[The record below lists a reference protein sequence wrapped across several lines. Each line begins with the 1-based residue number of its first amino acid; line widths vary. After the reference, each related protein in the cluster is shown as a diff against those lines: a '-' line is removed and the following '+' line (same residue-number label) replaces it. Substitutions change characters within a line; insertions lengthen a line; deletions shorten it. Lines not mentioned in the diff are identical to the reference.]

1 MKKKLAVILAFLLLF
16 AGCSA
21 KPQESP
27 STEPAE
33 TEKAPAAEEPEAEAE
48 GPEAESATGN
58 PEKFEGAYIQEDA
71 DSKETFMEAVVEGD
85 TITVNWNMNGG
96 ETIALYWAGTFEQ
109 PQGRAEYT
117 FDSVNDTEKTQYAL
131 LASHDETKPITVNG
145 GKISFSVTAM
155 GATTTVHMIPGAE
168 G

>member
-1 MKKKLAVILAFLLLF
+1 MKKTLAVILASLLLF

-21 KPQESP
+21 KPQETP
-27 STEPAE
+27 SSEPTEAGN
-33 TEKAPAAEEPEAEAE
+33 APAAAEQEAEA
-48 GPEAESATGN
+48 GN
-58 PEKFEGAYIQEDA
+58 PDKFEGTYIQEDA
-71 DSKETFMEAVVEGD
+71 AEKETYMEAVIEGD
-85 TITVNWNMNGG
+85 KITVNWNMNGG

-131 LASHDETKPITVNG
+131 LASHDETKPMTVSG

-155 GATTTVHMIPGAE
+155 GLTTTVHMIPE
-168 G
+168 TTP